1 MRHRDKKVK
10 LPSDHLS
17 LMCNYRAHS
26 CLWIWIWWL
35 CWHLMALVP
44 SRMLFFLTQISCFV
58 LCWCFIAVELW
69 IYLWI
74 TYLRNPCIDANF
86 YIKLW
91 MVCRK
96 VIGVSMQPLFLV
108 SLPRRYCGLL
118 GGTAEEFVCFFVAKL
133 WKKKGFLF
141 TSARE
146 VSTETFYWYARCPDE
161 MFVGRIN
168 ILTSM
173 QTHTNKWVLVMD
185 ESLNTGWL
193 RDDYEISL
201 SAS

>member
-1 MRHRDKKVK
+1 MRTPEPLLLLTSNFIPKWDLLAWEGRYHYCSISPAVGLALSLLMRHRDKKVK

-17 LMCNYRAHS
+17 LMCNYRARS

-96 VIGVSMQPLFLV
+96 IIGVSMQPLLLV

-118 GGTAEEFVCFFVAKL
+118 GGTGEEFVCFFVVKL

-141 TSARE
+141 TPARE
-146 VSTETFYWYARCPDE
+146 VST
-161 MFVGRIN
+161 
-168 ILTSM
+168 
-173 QTHTNKWVLVMD
+173 
-185 ESLNTGWL
+185 
-193 RDDYEISL
+193 
-201 SAS
+201 